1 MKFKNKV
8 YFQRNLIS
16 MEVHHHSHKPKN
28 WKEYITEFIM
38 LFAAVTL
45 GFFAENIRE
54 HSIIEHRIEQNKI
67 AIIKDLENDAVTID
81 SLLVNEQVAITI
93 FDRVINV
100 LYLAKHKDITQAQLI
115 DSIKTFPEIIAAT
128 FTLYVNNSS
137 FKNMQSSG
145 LLSYVEEENLKNSLS
160 YYYEVVFKRIESNN
174 LFFDQ
179 AGKEFGTTLP
189 IGIGSYFRKTRADQN
204 NYALNNPTNY
214 LNFMLSLEETKNLLQ
229 SEKFI
234 YDIQKYY
241 NQIFVYQ
248 MALKMAKEE
257 NAKLLKLLKSE
268 HH

>member
-1 MKFKNKV
+1 
-8 YFQRNLIS
+8 

-45 GFFAENIRE
+45 GFFAENLRE
-54 HSIIEHRIEQNKI
+54 HSIISHRIEQNKV
-67 AIIKDLENDAVTID
+67 AILKDLENDAITID
-81 SLLVNEQVAITI
+81 SILIDEQNAIKT
-93 FDRVINV
+93 FDRLLNV
-100 LYLAKHKDITQAQLI
+100 LYLAKNKTINQEQLI
-115 DSIKTFPEIIAAT
+115 DSIKVFPDIIATT

-174 LFFDQ
+174 VFFDQ
-179 AGKEFGTTLP
+179 AGKEFGTTMPL
-189 IGIGSYFRKTRADQN
+189 GIGSYFRKMRNDQSN
-204 NYALNNPTNY
+204 YDLNKPSNYA
-214 LNFMLSLEETKNLLQ
+214 NFMLSLQETKNVLL

-234 YDIQKYY
+234 FDIQKYY

-257 NAKLLKLLKSE
+257 NGKLLKLLKSE

>member
-1 MKFKNKV
+1 
-8 YFQRNLIS
+8 

-45 GFFAENIRE
+45 GFFAENLRE
-54 HSIIEHRIEQNKI
+54 HSIISHRIEQNKI

-81 SLLVNEQVAITI
+81 SLLANEQVAITI

-100 LYLAKHKDITQAQLI
+100 LYLAKNKDITQAQLI

-145 LLSYVEEENLKNSLS
+145 LLSYVEEEDLKNSLS

>member
-1 MKFKNKV
+1 
-8 YFQRNLIS
+8 

-54 HSIIEHRIEQNKI
+54 HSIITHRIEQNKI
-67 AIIKDLENDAVTID
+67 AVLKDLENDAATID
-81 SLLVNEQVAITI
+81 SILVTEQVAINT
-93 FDRVINV
+93 FDRVINA
-100 LYLAKHKDITQAQLI
+100 LYLAKNKNINQEQLI
-115 DSIKTFPEIIAAT
+115 DSIKAFPDIIATT

-145 LLSYVEEENLKNSLS
+145 LLSYVEEEDLKNSLS

-174 LFFDQ
+174 MFFDQ
-179 AGKEFGTTLP
+179 AGKEFGVTLP
-189 IGIGSYFRKTRADQN
+189 IGVGSYIRKIRTDS
-204 NYALNNPTNY
+204 TNY
-214 LNFMLSLEETKNLLQ
+214 DLNKQSNYLDFMLSLSETKNLLQ

-248 MALKMAKEE
+248 MALKLAKEE
-257 NAKLLKLLKSE
+257 NGKLLKLLKSE
-268 HH
+268 PK

>member
-1 MKFKNKV
+1 
-8 YFQRNLIS
+8 

-45 GFFAENIRE
+45 GFFAENLRE
-54 HSIIEHRIEQNKI
+54 HSIISHRIEQNKV
-67 AIIKDLENDAVTID
+67 AILKDLEQDAITID
-81 SLLVNEQVAITI
+81 SILIDEQNAIKT
-93 FDRVINV
+93 FDRLLNV
-100 LYLAKHKDITQAQLI
+100 LYLAKNNRINQEQLI
-115 DSIKTFPEIIAAT
+115 DSIKVFPDIIATT

-145 LLSYVEEENLKNSLS
+145 LLSYVEEEELKNRLS

-174 LFFDQ
+174 VFFDQ
-179 AGKEFGTTLP
+179 AGKEFGVTLP
-189 IGIGSYFRKTRADQN
+189 IGIGSLIRKINSDSTSYD
-204 NYALNNPTNY
+204 LNKPSNY
-214 LNFMLSLEETKNLLQ
+214 LNFMLSLQETKNLLQ

-234 YDIQKYY
+234 FDIQKYY

-248 MALKMAKEE
+248 LALQMAKEE

-268 HH
+268 HL

>member
-1 MKFKNKV
+1 
-8 YFQRNLIS
+8 
-16 MEVHHHSHKPKN
+16 MEVHHHAHKPKN

-54 HSIIEHRIEQNKI
+54 HSIISHRIEQNKI
-67 AIIKDLENDAVTID
+67 AIIKDLENDAATID
-81 SLLVNEQVAITI
+81 SILVSEQVAINT
-93 FDRVINV
+93 FDRVINT
-100 LYLAKHKDITQAQLI
+100 LYLAKNKNINQEQLI
-115 DSIKTFPEIIAAT
+115 DSIKTFPEILAT
-128 FTLYVNNSS
+128 TYTLYVNNSS

-145 LLSYVEEENLKNSLS
+145 LLSYVEEEELKNSLS

-174 LFFDQ
+174 VFFDQ
-179 AGKEFGTTLP
+179 AGKEFGVTLP
-189 IGIGSYFRKTRADQN
+189 IGVGSFIRKIRTDSTS
-204 NYALNNPTNY
+204 YHLNNPSNY
-214 LNFMLSLEETKNLLQ
+214 VNFMLSLNETKNLLL

-257 NAKLLKLLKSE
+257 NSKLLKLLKSD
-268 HH
+268 HK

>member
-1 MKFKNKV
+1 
-8 YFQRNLIS
+8 

-45 GFFAENIRE
+45 GFFAENLRE
-54 HSIIEHRIEQNKI
+54 HSIITHRIEQNKV
-67 AIIKDLENDAVTID
+67 AILKDLENDAVTID
-81 SLLVNEQVAITI
+81 SLLANEQLII
-93 FDRVINV
+93 NRFDRVINL
-100 LYLAKHKDITQAQLI
+100 LYLQKNKVINESQLI
-115 DSIKTFPEIIAAT
+115 DSIKAFPEMIAAT

-145 LLSYVEEENLKNSLS
+145 LLSYVEEEDLKNSLS

-174 LFFDQ
+174 VFFDQ
-179 AGKEFGTTLP
+179 AGKEFGSALP
-189 IGIGSYFRKTRADQN
+189 LGIGSYFRKMRTDSS
-204 NYALNNPTNY
+204 NYDLNKPSNY
-214 LNFMLSLEETKNLLQ
+214 VNFMLSLQETKNILQ

-257 NAKLLKLLKSE
+257 NGKLLKLLKSE
-268 HH
+268 HS

>member
-1 MKFKNKV
+1 
-8 YFQRNLIS
+8 

-45 GFFAENIRE
+45 GFFAENLRE
-54 HSIIEHRIEQNKI
+54 HSIISHRIEQNKV
-67 AIIKDLENDAVTID
+67 AILKDLEQDAITID
-81 SLLVNEQVAITI
+81 SILIDEQNAIKT
-93 FDRVINV
+93 FDRLLNV
-100 LYLAKHKDITQAQLI
+100 LYLAKNKRINQEQLI
-115 DSIKTFPEIIAAT
+115 DSIKVFPDIIATT

-145 LLSYVEEENLKNSLS
+145 LLSYVEEEDLKNRLS

-174 LFFDQ
+174 VFFDQ
-179 AGKEFGTTLP
+179 AGKEFGVTLP
-189 IGIGSYFRKTRADQN
+189 IGIGSLIRKINSDSTSYD
-204 NYALNNPTNY
+204 LNKPSNY
-214 LNFMLSLEETKNLLQ
+214 LNFMLSLQETKNLLQ

-234 YDIQKYY
+234 FDIQKYY

-248 MALKMAKEE
+248 LALQMAKEE

-268 HH
+268 HS

>member
-1 MKFKNKV
+1 
-8 YFQRNLIS
+8 

-45 GFFAENIRE
+45 GFFAENLRE
-54 HSIIEHRIEQNKI
+54 HSIISHRIEQNKV
-67 AIIKDLENDAVTID
+67 AILKDLENDAVTID
-81 SLLVNEQVAITI
+81 SLLANEQLII
-93 FDRVINV
+93 NRFDRVLNL
-100 LYLAKHKDITQAQLI
+100 LYLQKNKVINESQLI
-115 DSIKTFPEIIAAT
+115 DSIKAFPEMIAAT

-145 LLSYVEEENLKNSLS
+145 LLSYVEEEDLKNSLS

-174 LFFDQ
+174 VFFDQ
-179 AGKEFGTTLP
+179 AGKEFGTTMPL
-189 IGIGSYFRKTRADQN
+189 GIGSYFRKMRNDQSN
-204 NYALNNPTNY
+204 YDLNKPSNYA
-214 LNFMLSLEETKNLLQ
+214 NFMLSLQETKNVLL

-234 YDIQKYY
+234 FDIQKYY

-257 NAKLLKLLKSE
+257 NGKLLKLLKSE

>member
-1 MKFKNKV
+1 
-8 YFQRNLIS
+8 

-45 GFFAENIRE
+45 GFFAENLRE
-54 HSIIEHRIEQNKI
+54 HSIISHRIEQNKV
-67 AIIKDLENDAVTID
+67 AILKDLENDAVTID
-81 SLLVNEQVAITI
+81 SLLANEQLII
-93 FDRVINV
+93 NRFDRVINL
-100 LYLAKHKDITQAQLI
+100 LYLHKNKVINESQLI
-115 DSIKTFPEIIAAT
+115 DSIKAFPEMIAAT

-145 LLSYVEEENLKNSLS
+145 LLSYVEEEDLKNSLS

-174 LFFDQ
+174 VFFDQ
-179 AGKEFGTTLP
+179 AGKEFGTTMPL
-189 IGIGSYFRKTRADQN
+189 GIGSYFRKMRNDQSN
-204 NYALNNPTNY
+204 YDLNKPSNYA
-214 LNFMLSLEETKNLLQ
+214 NFMLSLQETKNVLL

-234 YDIQKYY
+234 YDIQRYY

-257 NAKLLKLLKSE
+257 NGKLLRLLKSE

>member
-1 MKFKNKV
+1 
-8 YFQRNLIS
+8 
-16 MEVHHHSHKPKN
+16 MEVHHHAHKPKN

-54 HSIIEHRIEQNKI
+54 HSIISHRIEQNKV
-67 AIIKDLENDAVTID
+67 AIIKDLENDAATID
-81 SLLVNEQVAITI
+81 SLLVNEQLII
-93 FDRVINV
+93 NSFDRVINI
-100 LYLAKHKDITQAQLI
+100 LYLHKNKDINQSQLI
-115 DSIKTFPEIIAAT
+115 DSIKAFPQIIAAT

-145 LLSYVEEENLKNSLS
+145 LLSYVEEEDLKNSLS

-174 LFFDQ
+174 VFFDQ

-189 IGIGSYFRKTRADQN
+189 LGVGSYLRNIRTDSKSYD
-204 NYALNNPTNY
+204 LNNPSNY
-214 LNFMLSLEETKNLLQ
+214 VNFMLSLDETKNILQ

-257 NAKLLKLLKSE
+257 NSKLLKLLKSD
-268 HH
+268 HK

>member
-1 MKFKNKV
+1 
-8 YFQRNLIS
+8 
-16 MEVHHHSHKPKN
+16 
-28 WKEYITEFIM
+28 M

-45 GFFAENIRE
+45 GFFAENLRE
-54 HSIIEHRIEQNKI
+54 HSIISHRIEQNKI

-81 SLLVNEQVAITI
+81 SLLANEQVAITI

-100 LYLAKHKDITQAQLI
+100 LYLAKNKDITQAQLI

-145 LLSYVEEENLKNSLS
+145 LLSYVEEEDLKNSLS

>member
-1 MKFKNKV
+1 
-8 YFQRNLIS
+8 

-54 HSIIEHRIEQNKI
+54 HSIISHRIEQNKI
-67 AIIKDLENDAVTID
+67 TIIKDLENDAATID
-81 SLLVNEQVAITI
+81 SLLVNEQLII
-93 FDRVINV
+93 NSFDRIINI
-100 LYLAKHKDITQAQLI
+100 LYLHKNKDINQSQLI
-115 DSIKTFPEIIAAT
+115 DSIKAYPQIIAAT

-145 LLSYVEEENLKNSLS
+145 LLSYVEEEDLKNSLS

-174 LFFDQ
+174 VFFDQ

-189 IGIGSYFRKTRADQN
+189 LGVGSYLRNIRTDSKSYD
-204 NYALNNPTNY
+204 LNNPSNY
-214 LNFMLSLEETKNLLQ
+214 VNFMLSLDETKNILQ

-257 NAKLLKLLKSE
+257 NSKLLKLLKSD
-268 HH
+268 HK

>member
-1 MKFKNKV
+1 
-8 YFQRNLIS
+8 

-45 GFFAENIRE
+45 GFFAENLRE
-54 HSIIEHRIEQNKI
+54 HSIISHRIEQNKV
-67 AIIKDLENDAVTID
+67 AILKDLEQDAITID
-81 SLLVNEQVAITI
+81 SILIDEQNAIKT
-93 FDRVINV
+93 FDRLLNV
-100 LYLAKHKDITQAQLI
+100 LYLAKNNRINQEQLI
-115 DSIKTFPEIIAAT
+115 DSIKVFPDIIATT

-145 LLSYVEEENLKNSLS
+145 LLSYVEEEELKNRLS

-179 AGKEFGTTLP
+179 AGKEFGVTLP
-189 IGIGSYFRKTRADQN
+189 IGIGSLIRKINSDSTSYD
-204 NYALNNPTNY
+204 LNKPSNY
-214 LNFMLSLEETKNLLQ
+214 LNFMLSLQETKNLLQ

-234 YDIQKYY
+234 FDIQKYY

-248 MALKMAKEE
+248 LALQMAKEE
-257 NAKLLKLLKSE
+257 NAKLLKLLKSD

>member
-1 MKFKNKV
+1 
-8 YFQRNLIS
+8 

-54 HSIIEHRIEQNKI
+54 HSIISHRIEQNKI

-100 LYLAKHKDITQAQLI
+100 LYLAKNKDITQAQLI

>member
-1 MKFKNKV
+1 
-8 YFQRNLIS
+8 

-45 GFFAENIRE
+45 GFFAENLRE
-54 HSIIEHRIEQNKI
+54 HSIISHRIEQNKV
-67 AIIKDLENDAVTID
+67 AILKDLEQDAITID
-81 SLLVNEQVAITI
+81 SILIDEQNAIKT
-93 FDRVINV
+93 FDRLLNV
-100 LYLAKHKDITQAQLI
+100 LYLAKNKRINQEQLI
-115 DSIKTFPEIIAAT
+115 DSIKVFPDIIATT

-145 LLSYVEEENLKNSLS
+145 LLSYVEEEELKNRLS

-174 LFFDQ
+174 VFFDQ
-179 AGKEFGTTLP
+179 AGKEFGVTLP
-189 IGIGSYFRKTRADQN
+189 IGIGSLIRKINSDSTSYD
-204 NYALNNPTNY
+204 LNKPSNY
-214 LNFMLSLEETKNLLQ
+214 LNFMLSLQETKNLLQ

-234 YDIQKYY
+234 FDIQKYY

-248 MALKMAKEE
+248 LALQKAKEE

-268 HH
+268 HS

>member
-1 MKFKNKV
+1 
-8 YFQRNLIS
+8 

-54 HSIIEHRIEQNKI
+54 HSIISHRIEQNKV
-67 AIIKDLENDAVTID
+67 AILKDLEQDAITID
-81 SLLVNEQVAITI
+81 SILIDEQNAIKT
-93 FDRVINV
+93 FDRLLNV
-100 LYLAKHKDITQAQLI
+100 LYLAKNKTINQEQLI
-115 DSIKTFPEIIAAT
+115 DSIKVFPDIIATT

-145 LLSYVEEENLKNSLS
+145 LLSYVEEEELKNRLS

-174 LFFDQ
+174 VFFDQ
-179 AGKEFGTTLP
+179 AGKEFGVTLP
-189 IGIGSYFRKTRADQN
+189 IGVGSLIRKINSDSTSYDLN
-204 NYALNNPTNY
+204 KPSNYVK
-214 LNFMLSLEETKNLLQ
+214 FMLSLQETKNLLQ

-234 YDIQKYY
+234 FDIQKYY

-248 MALKMAKEE
+248 MALQMAKEE
-257 NAKLLKLLKSE
+257 NNKLIKLLKSE
-268 HH
+268 HS

>member
-1 MKFKNKV
+1 
-8 YFQRNLIS
+8 

-45 GFFAENIRE
+45 GFFAENLRE
-54 HSIIEHRIEQNKI
+54 HSIISHRIEQNKV
-67 AIIKDLENDAVTID
+67 AILKDLENDAVTID
-81 SLLVNEQVAITI
+81 SLLANEQLII
-93 FDRVINV
+93 NRFDRVINL
-100 LYLAKHKDITQAQLI
+100 LYLQKNKVINESQLI
-115 DSIKTFPEIIAAT
+115 DSIKAFPEMIAAT

-145 LLSYVEEENLKNSLS
+145 LLSYVEEEDLKNSLS

-174 LFFDQ
+174 VFFDQ
-179 AGKEFGTTLP
+179 AGKEFGSALP
-189 IGIGSYFRKTRADQN
+189 LGIGSYFRKMRNDQS
-204 NYALNNPTNY
+204 NYDLNKPSNY
-214 LNFMLSLEETKNLLQ
+214 VHFMLSLQETKNVLL

-234 YDIQKYY
+234 FDIQKYY

-257 NAKLLKLLKSE
+257 NSKLLKLLKSE
-268 HH
+268 HS

>member
-1 MKFKNKV
+1 
-8 YFQRNLIS
+8 

-54 HSIIEHRIEQNKI
+54 HSIISHRIEQNKV
-67 AIIKDLENDAVTID
+67 AIIKDLENDAATID
-81 SLLVNEQVAITI
+81 SLLVNEQLII
-93 FDRVINV
+93 NSFDRVINI
-100 LYLAKHKDITQAQLI
+100 LYLHKNKDINQNQLI
-115 DSIKTFPEIIAAT
+115 DSIKAFPQIIAAT

-145 LLSYVEEENLKNSLS
+145 LLSYVEEEDLKNSLS

-189 IGIGSYFRKTRADQN
+189 LGVGSYLRNIRTDSKSYD
-204 NYALNNPTNY
+204 LNNPSNY
-214 LNFMLSLEETKNLLQ
+214 VNFMLSLDETKNILQ

-257 NAKLLKLLKSE
+257 NSKLLKLLKSD
-268 HH
+268 HK